1 MSSDPQKRAIYDQSG
16 ADPEDR
22 TGGMSS
28 RPSGFSS
35 RPFASPGQGYDGE
48 LSPED
53 LFNMFFGGGSGFGS
67 GFGGGP
73 GAFPCLL
80 LQTRSN

>member
-1 MSSDPQKRAIYDQSG
+1 MIRAALIQRTE
-16 ADPEDR
+16 PEACHHDHQDSHLVR
-22 TGGMSS
+22 LQVLVKAMTVSL
-28 RPSGFSS
+28 
-35 RPFASPGQGYDGE
+35 A
-48 LSPED
+48 PED